1 MASPPREVYR
11 ITRSGFQFRGWEGG
25 GGGGVSG
32 TVSEFKEKPERI

>member
-11 ITRSGFQFRGWEGG
+11 ITRSGFQFRGWDG